1 MTTKPVN
8 IAAYLPKM
16 AQSQPRTPAI
26 IAPYGRSPAG
36 RVLYEHYTYKQ
47 LDDKSNAI
55 AAGLEKVGIKRGVR
69 TVLMVKPSLDFF
81 ALTFALFK
89 IGAVPVVV
97 DPGLGLKSL
106 KSCLGRAKPEA
117 FIGIPPAHVA
127 RLLFGW
133 SKDTIKTYVTVG
145 RRWFWGGHTLDQV
158 QELAASDAA
167 YQMAETTGDEIA
179 AILFTSGSTGPPKGV
194 VYRHENFAAQVEMI
208 RELFGIQPGEIDL
221 PTFPLFALFD
231 PALGMT
237 TIVPDMD
244 PTKPAKVD
252 PAKII
257 EAIEDFGVN
266 TMFGS
271 PALLNTV
278 GRYGEKHKVK
288 LPTLK
293 RVIAAGAPLPAHV
306 MERFHTMLEDDG
318 IIYPPYGATESL
330 PVAVLGSH
338 EILQD
343 TWPLTEQGKGVCVGR
358 PVPIVDVKVI
368 GITDEGISKWDES
381 LCVPQGEVGEIVVKG
396 PVVTQAY
403 FNDGENTG
411 LAKIEDIDGIRHRMG
426 DLGYFDT
433 QGRLWF
439 CGRKSHRVILSQQT
453 LFTIPCEGIFN
464 AHPDIYRTALVG
476 AGSGDNRKPVLCIEL
491 EAASANADQSEIL
504 GALKK
509 LAQKHSHTSGI
520 ETFLFHPSF
529 PVDIRHNA
537 KIGREKLSVWAA
549 GQLG

>member
-1 MTTKPVN
+1 MTKKPVN

-16 AQSQPRTPAI
+16 AQSQPHTPAI

-55 AAGLEKVGIKRGVR
+55 AAGLEKVGITRGVR
-69 TVLMVKPSLDFF
+69 TVLMVRPSLDFF

-133 SKDTIKTYVTVG
+133 SKDTIKTHVTVG

-158 QELAASDAA
+158 QELTANDTA
-167 YQMAETTGDEIA
+167 YQMAETQGDEIA

-244 PTKPAKVD
+244 PTKPAQVD

-278 GRYGEKHKVK
+278 GRYGEKHQIK

-306 MERFHTMLEDDG
+306 MKRFHTMLEDDG
-318 IIYPPYGATESL
+318 VIYPPYGATESL

-338 EILQD
+338 EILED
-343 TWPLTEQGKGVCVGR
+343 TWPQTEKGAGVCVGR

-368 GITDEGISKWDES
+368 GITDEGIPNWDES
-381 LCVPQGEVGEIVVKG
+381 LCVAQGEVGEIVVKG

-403 FNDGENTG
+403 FNDGQNTG
-411 LAKIEDIDGIRHRMG
+411 LAKIEDSGGIRHRMG

-439 CGRKSHRVILSQQT
+439 CGRKSHRVTLGEQT

-476 AGSGDNRKPVLCIEL
+476 VGTGENRKPVLCVEL
-491 EAASANADQSEIL
+491 EASSSQASQLELTD
-504 GALKK
+504 ALKK
-509 LAQKHSHTSGI
+509 MAKEHQHTSDI
-520 ETFLFHPSF
+520 QTFLFHPSF